1 MFTFVFQFSFDL
13 QLEKWGVDV
22 EILKEPAITRRFI
35 GWTEDWEKEKFKDS
49 GAVARAMFMNKY
61 KDTIFYLPDTGET
74 YHVDDGGIQ
83 FLRGQSGGWTI
94 YGNSDKPGVEEE
106 SLTPFLVVQNTIK
119 MKNVIFILD
128 SSSGMPCIQG
138 ISNSWCRRQP
148 RHFQNFP
155 TFG

>member
-1 MFTFVFQFSFDL
+1 MEV
-13 QLEKWGVDV
+13 
-22 EILKEPAITRRFI
+22 LKEPAITRRFI

-49 GAVARAMFMNKY
+49 GAVARAMFINKY

-106 SLTPFLVVQNTIK
+106 SLTPFLAVQLIRDTPQAVGVK
-119 MKNVIFILD
+119 VERP
-128 SSSGMPCIQG
+128 MPG
-138 ISNSWCRRQP
+138 SEDEELYDPDAN
-148 RHFQNFP
+148 
-155 TFG
+155 